1 MIKRKIAMVGA
12 SGVGKTSLVRQFV
25 SGLFDEKYLTTIGV
39 KVDEKVVHMADK
51 EVKLLLWDVAG
62 AEERF
67 SIPMSYIRGATGCLL
82 VIDGTRVETVDLGL
96 QLWEEIL
103 GEIGPIPFVLALNK
117 SDLVKEWA
125 LDDAMD
131 KRLEA
136 RQVPI
141 VRSSAKTGQGVEEAF
156 QALTQ
161 CLL

>member
-1 MIKRKIAMVGA
+1 MIKRKVAMVGA
-12 SGVGKTSLVRQFV
+12 YGVGKTSLVRQYV

-39 KVDEKVVHMADK
+39 KVDEKVVRVADK

-67 SIPMSYIRGATGCLL
+67 SIPMSYIRGVSGCLL
-82 VIDGTRVETVDLGL
+82 VIDGTRVDTVDLGM

-117 SDLVKEWA
+117 VDLVKEWA
-125 LDDAMD
+125 LDDAID
-131 KRLEA
+131 KMLKA

-156 QALTQ
+156 HALTQ